1 MTASRPR
8 DSASR
13 PRALALHSR
22 TLALLLAAG
31 WAVLVWTMLT
41 STRVSVGPWY
51 PWMPWVWNLGHAPL
65 FGVQAALIGLA
76 LRPGRVPGPGATDA
90 DEPRAAH
97 AGRRAFFLGAALA
110 LVYGV
115 LIEWRQ
121 AQVPGRHAS
130 GLDVITDAVG
140 ALGVPWA
147 LATGALFSRRA
158 LVVFL
163 VASVAALIATYA

>member
-1 MTASRPR
+1 MI
-8 DSASR
+8 
-13 PRALALHSR
+13 ALRSR
-22 TLALLLAAG
+22 TLALLLAVG
-31 WAVLVWTMLT
+31 WGVLVWTMLT
-41 STRVSVGPWY
+41 SIKVAVGPWY

-65 FGVQAALIGLA
+65 FGVQAALIGLV
-76 LRPGRVPGPGATDA
+76 LRPGRVPGPDA
-90 DEPRAAH
+90 PRADGVA
-97 AGRRAFFLGAALA
+97 RRAFFVGAAIA

-163 VASVAALIATYA
+163 VASIAALLATYA